1 MNLNWQKAERDGTP
15 ATLCIRHVH
24 STYFDGKALHSSH
37 NNPTHCGN
45 WFPTLWSTKS
55 SQTALHSGHNN
66 KTGNVALRITNI
78 QECSRN
84 ACCRGKA
91 INITHSEYSSVSS
104 VIQHAKHMRHI
115 ILSSVPCP
123 FLQYFPTLSYKRHDF
138 LKKEKYRPWN
148 FCFDFLYNL
157 SKKFSILKKN
167 DRNNAV
173 NVYRCSR
180 KVSVI
185 LVRF

>member
-1 MNLNWQKAERDGTP
+1 MNLNRLKAERDGTP

-24 STYFDGKALHSSH
+24 STYFDGKAVHSSH

-45 WFPTLWSTKS
+45 WFPTLWSTKG

-91 INITHSEYSSVSS
+91 INITHSEYFSVSS
-104 VIQHAKHMRHI
+104 VIQHAMRMRHI
-115 ILSSVPCP
+115 VVCAMSVSTIFSHIILQTAR
-123 FLQYFPTLSYKRHDF
+123 F
-138 LKKEKYRPWN
+138 
-148 FCFDFLYNL
+148 
-157 SKKFSILKKN
+157 SKKRKIQTLKFLFWFSLQFIEKVFHSKKN
-167 DRNNAV
+167 W
-173 NVYRCSR
+173 
-180 KVSVI
+180 
-185 LVRF
+185 